1 MKHSINGYK
10 VMFNKSYDRH
20 CSEGIMVA
28 TRTRADGIEE
38 VIKSCVDDS
47 ISTFVSM
54 LKSKQ
59 PIV

>member
-20 CSEGIMVA
+20 TNEGIMIA
-28 TRTRADGIEE
+28 TRTRADGTEE
-38 VIKSCVDDS
+38 MLKTCVDDS

-54 LKSKQ
+54 LESKRHAD
-59 PIV
+59 